1 MELSV
6 KIVHSCQ
13 PLKAINAI
21 SFTLDVA
28 AAFTSVT
35 IDLYPFEFR
44 AGPTSTTNS
53 E

>member
-13 PLKAINAI
+13 PLKTIVTT
-21 SFTLDVA
+21 SFILDVA
-28 AAFTSVT
+28 PAFTSVT

-44 AGPTSTTNS
+44 AGPTSSTNS